1 MIVRA
6 ATCLLVAV
14 LVFPA
19 AELIAGGSD
28 TPRQMLERMTVAMSQ
43 MSYQGTFVYVQGD
56 IVETIRITHVADE
69 KGVREH
75 LVAVSGPPREVIRDS
90 NGVRWV
96 LADDRSVFEDA
107 AFNRSFFPELP
118 ADRQDQTENSYSMK
132 RGQAGRIAG
141 HRVNNLKILP
151 RDKYRYGYSL
161 WLEKHSGLLLK
172 WELIDHSGNVLAR
185 LMFTDFRLG
194 SEVDMSELRPA
205 SQLKKFKTVESKLP
219 AGRGKTKTGPRWLP
233 VSLPPGFELAVH
245 RSVKEQGDGV
255 YEHLV
260 YSDGLA
266 AVSVYIESDKE
277 TQAQRTGLKR
287 LGTTHAFSRFSGD
300 MLITVVGD
308 VPAITVRMIGNGVEI
323 GSP

>member
-6 ATCLLVAV
+6 ATCLLVAI

-19 AELIAGGSD
+19 TELSAGVSD
-28 TPRQMLERMTVAMSQ
+28 TPRQMLERMSAAMSQ

-56 IVETIRITHVADE
+56 IVETIRITHVADD

-75 LVAVSGPPREVIRDS
+75 LVAVSGTPREVIRDS
-90 NGVRWV
+90 HGVRWV
-96 LADDRSVFEDA
+96 LADDESVFEDA

-118 ADRQDQTENSYSMK
+118 ADRQDQTENSYVMK
-132 RGQAGRIAG
+132 RGEIGRIAG

-161 WLEKHSGLLLK
+161 WLEEHSGLLLK
-172 WELIDHSGNVLAR
+172 WELIDHRREVLAR
-185 LMFTDFRLG
+185 LMFTDVRLG
-194 SEVDMSELRPA
+194 SEVDTSELKPA
-205 SQLKKFKTVESKLP
+205 SQLKKFKTVESGLP
-219 AGRGKTKTGPRWLP
+219 SGRGKKKTEPGWLP
-233 VSLPPGFELAVH
+233 GSLPPGFELAVH
-245 RSVKEQGDGV
+245 RSFNEQNDGI

-266 AVSVYIESDKE
+266 AVSVYIESNKASE
-277 TQAQRTGLKR
+277 GQQTGLKR
-287 LGTTHAFSRFSGD
+287 LGTTHAFSRFSGK

-308 VPAITVRMIGNGVEI
+308 VPAITVKMIGNGVEI

>member
-1 MIVRA
+1 MSLRA

-14 LVFPA
+14 LVSPA
-19 AELIAGGSD
+19 TELQAGSSD
-28 TPRQMLERMTVAMSQ
+28 TPRQMLERMTTAMSQ

-56 IVETIRITHVADE
+56 IVDTIRITHVADE

-96 LADDRSVFEDA
+96 LADDQSVFEDA

-118 ADRQDQTENSYSMK
+118 ADQHDQTKTSYAMK
-132 RGQAGRIAG
+132 RGETGRIAG
-141 HRVNNLKILP
+141 HRVNNLNILP
-151 RDKYRYGYSL
+151 RDRYRYGYSL
-161 WLEKHSGLLLK
+161 WLEEHSGLLLK
-172 WELIDHSGNVLAR
+172 WELIDHSGKVLAR

-194 SEVDMSELRPA
+194 SEVDMGELRPA
-205 SQLKKFKTVESKLP
+205 SQLKKFKTVESGLP
-219 AGRGKTKTGPRWLP
+219 AGRGKKKTVPKWIPG
-233 VSLPPGFELAVH
+233 SLPPGFELAVH
-245 RSVKEQGDGV
+245 RSFNENSDGI

-260 YSDGLA
+260 YSDRLA
-266 AVSVYIESDKE
+266 AVSVYIESNKS
-277 TQAQRTGLKR
+277 QSGQPAGLKR
-287 LGTTHAFSRFSGD
+287 RGTTHAFSRFSGN

-308 VPAITVRMIGNGVEI
+308 VPAITVKMIGNGVEI